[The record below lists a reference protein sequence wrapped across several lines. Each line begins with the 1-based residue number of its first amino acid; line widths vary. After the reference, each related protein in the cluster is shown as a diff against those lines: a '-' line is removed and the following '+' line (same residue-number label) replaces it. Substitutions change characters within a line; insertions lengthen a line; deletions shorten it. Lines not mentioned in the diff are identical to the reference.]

1 MSESVKA
8 RWTRLPAST
17 ASRAARTTID
27 SASRSSEIDPL
38 TVQTREY
45 PGGANRRSVDVPGIG
60 PTLRAGDDIELG
72 EEAADN
78 LVGVGSRAEV
88 IELVED
94 FAERLFDVADS
105 PFRVVLTLLLEAALT
120 FEELFAVEVG
130 TGIEDGLAL
139 RASIGQE
146 ARQTVP

>member
-1 MSESVKA
+1 M
-8 RWTRLPAST
+8 
-17 ASRAARTTID
+17 
-27 SASRSSEIDPL
+27 DPL

-45 PGGANRRSVDVPGIG
+45 PGGVNRRSVDVPGIG
-60 PTLRAGDDIELG
+60 PTLRAGHDIELG

-130 TGIEDGLAL
+130 TGIEDGIAL